1 MRLTSYNIP
10 SSEDLL
16 NSSMLPLGLIIQPLA
31 EVPPYEVKLYNII
44 YLYYI

>member
-1 MRLTSYNIP
+1 MTGNCSPRFMRLTSYNIP

-31 EVPPYEVKLYNII
+31 EVPPYEVI
-44 YLYYI
+44 